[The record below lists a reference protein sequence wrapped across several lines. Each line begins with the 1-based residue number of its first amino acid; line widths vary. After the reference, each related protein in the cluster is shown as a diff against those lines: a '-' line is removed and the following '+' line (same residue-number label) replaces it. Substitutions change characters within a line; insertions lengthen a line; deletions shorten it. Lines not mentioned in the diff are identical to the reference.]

1 MKQPESLKK
10 GDIIGICAPSGGI
23 TKPEKIKELE
33 EAEKHLKEM
42 GYRIIETKSVR
53 KEEKGRSNTAKKR
66 AEEFME
72 LLKNKEV
79 KLIIFATGGDY
90 LMEMLD
96 YLDLEE
102 IKKIEPKWMQG
113 YSDITTLEFIFNTIL
128 EIPSIYCDAIKSYA
142 MKPLYKNLEDALKI
156 ASGEKVTQNSFTKCE
171 KGEFNNIND
180 VFGAELNAFGAGAKK
195 HQQELNAFGDGLKKH
210 QQEFNVSEDEEH
222 YQEPNEK
229 SYNLTEKVEWKNIN
243 NEQKIEMQGRMIGGC
258 LDCIKIFFGTKY
270 DNIKNYINKYQKDG
284 IIWYL
289 ECFEMNSPELTRI
302 LWQMKNAGYF
312 DNINGIIFGRSLV
325 FRKDYDTSFMEAV
338 KQAIGDLNI
347 PIIYDADI
355 GHVAPT
361 MPIICGSYAD
371 IEIKG
376 QELNINMSLK

>member
-1 MKQPESLKK
+1 MKHPESLKK

-23 TKPEKIKELE
+23 TKPEKIQELE
-33 EAEKHLKEM
+33 EAEKQLKEM

-53 KEEKGRSNTAKKR
+53 KEKKGRSNTAKKR

-102 IKKIEPKWMQG
+102 IKKLEPKWMQG

-128 EIPSIYCDAIKSYA
+128 EIPSIYCDTIKSYA
-142 MKPLYKNLEDALKI
+142 MKPLYRNLKDALKI
-156 ASGEKVTQNSFTKCE
+156 ASGEKITQKSFEKCE
-171 KGEFNNIND
+171 KSEFNNLED
-180 VFGAELNAFGAGAKK
+180 AFGDGAKK
-195 HQQELNAFGDGLKKH
+195 HQQEPDVFGDGDKKH
-210 QQEFNVSEDEEH
+210 QQEPDVFGNGNKKH
-222 YQEPNEK
+222 YQDPNEEK
-229 SYNLTEKVEWKNIN
+229 YNLTEKVEWKNIN
-243 NEQKIEMQGRMIGGC
+243 NEPKIEMQGRMIGGC

-270 DNIKNYINKYQKDG
+270 DNIKNYINKYKNDG

-302 LWQMKNAGYF
+302 LWQMRNAGYF
-312 DNINGIIFGRSLV
+312 NNINGIIFGRSLV
-325 FRKDYDTSFMEAV
+325 FRKDYDTNFKEAV

-355 GHVAPT
+355 GHVAPQLA
-361 MPIICGSYAD
+361 IING
-371 IEIKG
+371 EIMKITSEEGKG
-376 QELNINMSLK
+376 KIIM

>member
-1 MKQPESLKK
+1 MKHPESLKK

-23 TKPEKIKELE
+23 TKPEKIQELE
-33 EAEKHLKEM
+33 EAEKQLKEM

-53 KEEKGRSNTAKKR
+53 KEKKGRSNTAKKR

-102 IKKIEPKWMQG
+102 IKKLEPKWMQG

-128 EIPSIYCDAIKSYA
+128 EIPSIYCDTIKSYA
-142 MKPLYKNLEDALKI
+142 MKPLYRNLKDALKI
-156 ASGEKVTQNSFTKCE
+156 ASGEKITQKSFEKCE
-171 KGEFNNIND
+171 KSEFNNLED
-180 VFGAELNAFGAGAKK
+180 AFGDGAKK
-195 HQQELNAFGDGLKKH
+195 HQQEPDVFGDGDKKH
-210 QQEFNVSEDEEH
+210 QQEPDVFGDGDKKH
-222 YQEPNEK
+222 YQDPNEEK
-229 SYNLTEKVEWKNIN
+229 YNLTEKVEWKNIN
-243 NEQKIEMQGRMIGGC
+243 NEPKIEMQGRMIGGC

-270 DNIKNYINKYQKDG
+270 DNIKNYINKYKNDG

-302 LWQMKNAGYF
+302 LWQMRNAGYF
-312 DNINGIIFGRSLV
+312 NNINGIIFGRSLV
-325 FRKDYDTSFMEAV
+325 FRKDYDTNFKEAV

-355 GHVAPT
+355 GHVAPQLA
-361 MPIICGSYAD
+361 IING
-371 IEIKG
+371 EIMKITSEEGKG
-376 QELNINMSLK
+376 KIIM

>member
-1 MKQPESLKK
+1 MKYPESLKK

-23 TKPEKIKELE
+23 TKPEKIQELE
-33 EAEKHLKEM
+33 EAEKQLKEM

-102 IKKIEPKWMQG
+102 IKKLEPKWMQG

-128 EIPSIYCDAIKSYA
+128 EIPSIYCDTIKSYA
-142 MKPLYKNLEDALKI
+142 MKPLYRNLKDALKI
-156 ASGEKVTQNSFTKCE
+156 ASGEKMTQKSFEKCE
-171 KGEFNNIND
+171 KSEFNNLED
-180 VFGAELNAFGAGAKK
+180 VFGDGAKK
-195 HQQELNAFGDGLKKH
+195 HQQKPDVFRDGDKKH
-210 QQEFNVSEDEEH
+210 
-222 YQEPNEK
+222 YQDPNEEK
-229 SYNLTEKVEWKNIN
+229 YNLKEKVEWKNIN
-243 NEQKIEMQGRMIGGC
+243 NEPKIEMKGRMIGGC
-258 LDCIKIFFGTKY
+258 LECIKIFFGTKY
-270 DNIKNYINKYQKDG
+270 DNIKNYINKYKNDG

-302 LWQMKNAGYF
+302 LWQMRNAGYF
-312 DNINGIIFGRSLV
+312 NNINGIIFGRSLV
-325 FRKDYDTSFMEAV
+325 FRKDHDTNFIEAV

-355 GHVAPT
+355 GHVAPQLA
-361 MPIICGSYAD
+361 IING
-371 IEIKG
+371 EIMKITSEAGKG
-376 QELNINMSLK
+376 KIIM

>member
-1 MKQPESLKK
+1 MKHPESLKK

-23 TKPEKIKELE
+23 TKPEKIQELE
-33 EAEKHLKEM
+33 EAEKQLKEM

-102 IKKIEPKWMQG
+102 IKKLEPKWMQG

-128 EIPSIYCDAIKSYA
+128 EIPSIYCDTIKSYA
-142 MKPLYKNLEDALKI
+142 MKPLYRNLKDALKI
-156 ASGEKVTQNSFTKCE
+156 ASGEKITQKSFEKCE
-171 KGEFNNIND
+171 KSEFNNLED
-180 VFGAELNAFGAGAKK
+180 AFGDGAKK
-195 HQQELNAFGDGLKKH
+195 HQQEPDVFGDGDKKH
-210 QQEFNVSEDEEH
+210 QQEPDVFGDGNKKH
-222 YQEPNEK
+222 YQDPNEEK
-229 SYNLTEKVEWKNIN
+229 YNLTEKVEWKNIN
-243 NEQKIEMQGRMIGGC
+243 NEPKIEMQGRMIGGC

-270 DNIKNYINKYQKDG
+270 DNIKNYINKYKKDG

-289 ECFEMNSPELTRI
+289 ECFEINSPELTRI

-312 DNINGIIFGRSLV
+312 NNINGIIFGRSLV
-325 FRKDYDTSFMEAV
+325 FRKDYDTNFKEAV

-355 GHVAPT
+355 GHVAPQLA
-361 MPIICGSYAD
+361 IING
-371 IEIKG
+371 EIMKITSEEGKG
-376 QELNINMSLK
+376 KIIM

>member
-128 EIPSIYCDAIKSYA
+128 EISSIYCDAIKSYA
-142 MKPLYKNLEDALKI
+142 MRPLYKNLEDALKI

-171 KGEFNNIND
+171 KGEFYNIND
-180 VFGAELNAFGAGAKK
+180 VFGAELNAFGDGAKK
-195 HQQELNAFGDGLKKH
+195 HQQELNAFGDGAKKH
-210 QQEFNVSEDEEH
+210 QQELNVSEDEEP
-222 YQEPNEK
+222 YQKPNEK

-243 NEQKIEMQGRMIGGC
+243 NEPKIEMQGRMIGGC

-355 GHVAPT
+355 GHVAPQLAIVNGAIMKIT
-361 MPIICGSYAD
+361 SEAGKGK
-371 IEIKG
+371 IEFSK
-376 QELNINMSLK
+376 

>member
-1 MKQPESLKK
+1 MKHPESLKK

-23 TKPEKIKELE
+23 TKPEKIQELE
-33 EAEKHLKEM
+33 EAEKQLKEM

-102 IKKIEPKWMQG
+102 IKKLEPKWMQG

-128 EIPSIYCDAIKSYA
+128 EIPSIYCDTIKSYA
-142 MKPLYKNLEDALKI
+142 MKPLYRNLKDALKI
-156 ASGEKVTQNSFTKCE
+156 ASGEKITQKSFEKCE
-171 KGEFNNIND
+171 KSEFNNLED
-180 VFGAELNAFGAGAKK
+180 AFGDGAKK
-195 HQQELNAFGDGLKKH
+195 HQQEPDVFGDGDKKH
-210 QQEFNVSEDEEH
+210 QQEPDVFGDGNKKH
-222 YQEPNEK
+222 YQDPNEEK
-229 SYNLTEKVEWKNIN
+229 YNLTEKVEWKNIN
-243 NEQKIEMQGRMIGGC
+243 NEPKIEMQGRMIGGC
-258 LDCIKIFFGTKY
+258 LECIKIFFGTKY
-270 DNIKNYINKYQKDG
+270 DNIKNYINKYKNDG

-302 LWQMKNAGYF
+302 LWQMRNAGYF
-312 DNINGIIFGRSLV
+312 NNINGIIFGRSLV
-325 FRKDYDTSFMEAV
+325 FRKDYDTNFIEAV

-355 GHVAPT
+355 GHVAPQLA
-361 MPIICGSYAD
+361 IING
-371 IEIKG
+371 EIMKITSEEGKG
-376 QELNINMSLK
+376 KIIM

>member
-1 MKQPESLKK
+1 
-10 GDIIGICAPSGGI
+10 
-23 TKPEKIKELE
+23 
-33 EAEKHLKEM
+33 
-42 GYRIIETKSVR
+42 
-53 KEEKGRSNTAKKR
+53 
-66 AEEFME
+66 ME

-142 MKPLYKNLEDALKI
+142 MRPLYKNLEDALKI

-180 VFGAELNAFGAGAKK
+180 AFGAELNAFLLRPQK
-195 HQQELNAFGDGLKKH
+195 HQQELN
-210 QQEFNVSEDEEH
+210 VSEDEEP
-222 YQEPNEK
+222 YQKPNEK

-243 NEQKIEMQGRMIGGC
+243 NEPKIEMQGRMIGGC

-312 DNINGIIFGRSLV
+312 NNINGIIFGRSLV
-325 FRKDYDTSFMEAV
+325 FRKDYDTSFMETV

-355 GHVAPT
+355 GHVAPQLAIVNGAIMKIT
-361 MPIICGSYAD
+361 SEAGKGK
-371 IEIKG
+371 IEFSK
-376 QELNINMSLK
+376 

>member
-1 MKQPESLKK
+1 MKHPESLKK
-10 GDIIGICAPSGGI
+10 GDIIGICAPSKGI
-23 TKPEKIKELE
+23 AKPEKIKELE
-33 EAEKHLKEM
+33 EAEKQLKDM

-102 IKKIEPKWMQG
+102 IKKLEPKWMQG

-128 EIPSIYCDAIKSYA
+128 EIPSIYCDTIKSYA
-142 MKPLYKNLEDALKI
+142 MKPLYRNLKDALKI
-156 ASGEKVTQNSFTKCE
+156 ASGEKITQKSFEKCE
-171 KGEFNNIND
+171 KSEFNNLED
-180 VFGAELNAFGAGAKK
+180 AFGDGAKK
-195 HQQELNAFGDGLKKH
+195 HQPEPDVFGDGDKKH
-210 QQEFNVSEDEEH
+210 QQEPDVFGDGNKKH
-222 YQEPNEK
+222 YQDPNEEK
-229 SYNLTEKVEWKNIN
+229 YNLTEKVEWKNIN
-243 NEQKIEMQGRMIGGC
+243 NEPKIEMQGRMIGGC
-258 LDCIKIFFGTKY
+258 LECIKIFFGTKY
-270 DNIKNYINKYQKDG
+270 DNIKNYINKYKNDG

-302 LWQMKNAGYF
+302 LWQMRNAGYF
-312 DNINGIIFGRSLV
+312 NNINGIIFGRSLV
-325 FRKDYDTSFMEAV
+325 FRKDYDTNFKEAV

-355 GHVAPT
+355 GHVAPQLA
-361 MPIICGSYAD
+361 IING
-371 IEIKG
+371 EIMKITSEEGKG
-376 QELNINMSLK
+376 KIIM

>member
-1 MKQPESLKK
+1 MKHPESLKK

-23 TKPEKIKELE
+23 TKPEKIQELE
-33 EAEKHLKEM
+33 EAEKQLKEM

-102 IKKIEPKWMQG
+102 IKKLEPKWMQG

-128 EIPSIYCDAIKSYA
+128 EIPSIYCDTIKSYA
-142 MKPLYKNLEDALKI
+142 MKPLYRNLKDALKI
-156 ASGEKVTQNSFTKCE
+156 ASGEKITQKSFEKCE
-171 KGEFNNIND
+171 KSEFNNLED
-180 VFGAELNAFGAGAKK
+180 AFGDGAKK
-195 HQQELNAFGDGLKKH
+195 HQQEPDVFGDGNKKH
-210 QQEFNVSEDEEH
+210 
-222 YQEPNEK
+222 YQDPNEEK
-229 SYNLTEKVEWKNIN
+229 YNLTEKVEWKNIN
-243 NEQKIEMQGRMIGGC
+243 NEPKIEMQGRMIGGC
-258 LDCIKIFFGTKY
+258 LECIKIFFGTKY
-270 DNIKNYINKYQKDG
+270 DNIKNYINKYKNDG

-312 DNINGIIFGRSLV
+312 NNINGIIFGRSLV
-325 FRKDYDTSFMEAV
+325 FRKDYDTNFKEAV

-355 GHVAPT
+355 GHVAPQLA
-361 MPIICGSYAD
+361 IING
-371 IEIKG
+371 EIMKITSEEGKG
-376 QELNINMSLK
+376 KIIM

>member
-23 TKPEKIKELE
+23 TKSEKIKELE
-33 EAEKHLKEM
+33 EAEKQLKEM

-53 KEEKGRSNTAKKR
+53 KEEKGRSNTAKQR

-102 IKKIEPKWMQG
+102 IKNLEPKWMQG

-142 MKPLYKNLEDALKI
+142 MRPLYKNLEDALKI
-156 ASGEKVTQNSFTKCE
+156 VSGEKVTQNSFTKCE

-180 VFGAELNAFGAGAKK
+180 VFGGE
-195 HQQELNAFGDGLKKH
+195 
-210 QQEFNVSEDEEH
+210 ED

-243 NEQKIEMQGRMIGGC
+243 NEPKIEMQGRMIGGC

-270 DNIKNYINKYQKDG
+270 DNIKNYINKYKKDG

-312 DNINGIIFGRSLV
+312 NNINGIIFGRSLV
-325 FRKDYDTSFMEAV
+325 FRKDYDTSFIEAV

-355 GHVAPT
+355 GHVAPQLAIVNGAIMKIT
-361 MPIICGSYAD
+361 SEAGKGK
-371 IEIKG
+371 IEFR
-376 QELNINMSLK
+376 E